1 MEKKHQNTPDTDCAN
16 PVLSG
21 EFADPDIALFGDT
34 YYLYATTDGYP
45 GWSGTKFHVF
55 SSKNLVDF
63 VDEGVIL
70 DVAGDDVTWAVG
82 SAWAATAMQK
92 GKYASRALVRVSG
105 WLSVP
110 R

>member
-70 DVAGDDVTWAVG
+70 DVGG
-82 SAWAATAMQK
+82 HP
-92 GKYASRALVRVSG
+92 ASRKKMEDTISI
-105 WLSVP
+105 SVP
-110 R
+110 RMRQGIPISV